1 MRSVKL
7 FEELRSSERGFPD
20 RWYVSNGERSVGP
33 VNLDQLARGIESG
46 MVPLDSFVRN
56 EAWTVWRPLSDI
68 AMVTVV
74 DAATPAVQPD
84 EEFAADDDDTVP
96 LSGER
101 TSLRAGAAAHPAVR
115 PGAAHR

>member
-7 FEELRSSERGFPD
+7 FEELRGSERGFTD
-20 RWYVSNGERSVGP
+20 RWYVSNGEQSVGP

-46 MVPLDSFVRN
+46 VVPLDSFVRN
-56 EAWTVWRPLSDI
+56 EAWTVWCPLSDI
-68 AMVTVV
+68 AMVTVA

-84 EEFAADDDDTVP
+84 DEFAADDDDTVP

-101 TSLRAGAAAHPAVR
+101 ASPRTGTATRPAAR